1 MFFCFSV
8 FFLFFFPDF
17 FKCSEEMKMA
27 LENLAVLPPRKFQ
40 LSAPKLK
47 TAIAKVSLRVKFWIA
62 MRV

>member
-1 MFFCFSV
+1 
-8 FFLFFFPDF
+8 
-17 FKCSEEMKMA
+17 MKMA